1 MNDDQNKKRKAI
13 MKTNTET
20 LLKDD
25 VARKI
30 NYNQIDRIMNH
41 IRAFIAS
48 FADPKKANDIIHT
61 SLSLEFAMMLKNE
74 FNRGSVALM
83 DNGVVIAIDKNN
95 TTRIM
100 NRLYVWVDDDGHIYN
115 INGCWNDPRDIDNR
129 PDDVDPFECEKNI
142 IFLNI
147 ACNKINRDVVKRFV
161 DESILYLY

>member
-1 MNDDQNKKRKAI
+1 
-13 MKTNTET
+13 MKTN
-20 LLKDD
+20 D

-30 NYNQIDRIMNH
+30 NYGQIDRIMNH

-83 DNGVVIAIDKNN
+83 DDGVVIAIDKNN

-100 NRLYVWVDDDGHIYN
+100 NRLYVWVDDDGYIYN
-115 INGCWNDPRDIDNR
+115 INGCWNDPRNTDSR
-129 PDDVDPFECEKNI
+129 PNDVKCEKNI

-161 DESILYLY
+161 DESILHLY